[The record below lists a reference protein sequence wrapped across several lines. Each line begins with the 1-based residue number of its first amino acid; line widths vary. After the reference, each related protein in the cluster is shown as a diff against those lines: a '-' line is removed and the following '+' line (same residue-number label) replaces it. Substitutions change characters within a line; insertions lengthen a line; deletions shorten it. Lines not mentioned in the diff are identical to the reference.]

1 MKKQPHE
8 LTHEELI
15 QLKELKQRRRVSTGD
30 APMLNAIYGRLTPGY
45 TICETCVDTL
55 AAEANSL
62 IMFAEK
68 QIGGSILNYEQSE
81 DAEKAAAKAAKDAEK
96 AAVKAAKDAEKAAAK
111 AAKAGTDSS
120 NTQNEPGK
128 ISIEEMNT
136 DAIIALVL
144 EKTGIE
150 LSEHA
155 EREELIASAKDLLI
169 GHIEEEAAPAAPA
182 SPEKVSLHVNGLV
195 STKTEVI
202 YKFVKQETGTDL
214 QEGLSRPD
222 LLKAAAEA
230 LGREK

>member
-96 AAVKAAKDAEKAAAK
+96 AAAK
-111 AAKAGTDSS
+111 AAKAGRDSS
-120 NTQNEPGK
+120 STQNEPGK

-155 EREELIASAKDLLI
+155 EREELIMSAKDLLI
-169 GHIEEEAAPAAPA
+169 GHIEEESAPAAPA
-182 SPEKVSLHVNGLV
+182 STEKVSLHVNGLV

>member
-81 DAEKAAAKAAKDAEK
+81 DAEKAAAKAAK
-96 AAVKAAKDAEKAAAK
+96 
-111 AAKAGTDSS
+111 AGTDSS
-120 NTQNEPGK
+120 STQNEPGK

-155 EREELIASAKDLLI
+155 EREELIMSAKDLLI
-169 GHIEEEAAPAAPA
+169 GHIEEESASAAPA
-182 SPEKVSLHVNGLV
+182 STEKVSLHVNGLV